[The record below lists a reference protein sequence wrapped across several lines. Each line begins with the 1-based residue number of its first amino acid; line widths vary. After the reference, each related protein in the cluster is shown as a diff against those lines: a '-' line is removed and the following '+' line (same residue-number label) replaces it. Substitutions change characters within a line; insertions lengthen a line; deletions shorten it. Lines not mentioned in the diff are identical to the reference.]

1 MKDFQK
7 LILINNIKDFILEM
21 ENISAENVGV
31 IC

>member
-7 LILINNIKDFILEM
+7 LILINNKDFMLEM

>member
-7 LILINNIKDFILEM
+7 LILINNIKDFMLEM